1 LVCFI
6 GILYYSLQELQNSA
20 LSEGGQMHFSSLFSQ
35 LLILKD
41 LCTMNQTVIIDGECK
56 VYVRDLAYRLS
67 ACSPSH

>member
-1 LVCFI
+1 
-6 GILYYSLQELQNSA
+6 
-20 LSEGGQMHFSSLFSQ
+20 MHFFSLFSQ
-35 LLILKD
+35 LLISKD